1 MHHKILRI
9 KLYLYF
15 GEQGII
21 KVCFGILWN
30 PLELGLKINYYPVLS
45 RETNASTESGYVQNV
60 LLMKNIDLKES
71 IVYSCGSN
79 EMIQGAKSKLIEN
92 GLPDFN
98 FYSDA
103 FVTSN

>member
-1 MHHKILRI
+1 MLDAPQNFKDKVIFVFWGARHHKDL
-9 KLYLYF
+9 F
-15 GEQGII
+15 
-21 KVCFGILWN
+21 WN
-30 PLELGLKINYYPVLS
+30 PFELGLKINYYPVLS

-71 IVYSCGSN
+71 IVYACGSN